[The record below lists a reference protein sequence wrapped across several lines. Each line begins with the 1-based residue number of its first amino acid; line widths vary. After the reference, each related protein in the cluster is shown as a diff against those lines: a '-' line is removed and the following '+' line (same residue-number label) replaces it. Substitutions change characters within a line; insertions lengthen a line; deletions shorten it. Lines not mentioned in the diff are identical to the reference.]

1 MVLSFGAERFFNRLL
16 NMSERLQKLIAN
28 AGYGSRRWAERLIE
42 QGRVSLNNHD
52 VKLGDKAVLND
63 KVRIDGKLIDLKRY
77 AEAET
82 KVLILNKQAGFICS
96 TKDTEGRKSVFDL
109 LPKNTRWIMVGRL
122 DLNTSGLL
130 LFTNNGELANKLMHP
145 STQIDRE
152 YAVRVLGKVK
162 EEHIKKLINGVE
174 LEDGFAKFYKVT
186 QGGGEGANRWYRVV
200 IREGRK
206 REVRRLWEFLDFK
219 VSRLIRIRFGDIRL
233 PDKLRSNQSAY
244 LKPSQVQVLLK
255 SVNLKD

>member
-1 MVLSFGAERFFNRLL
+1 
-16 NMSERLQKLIAN
+16 MSERLQKLIAN

-109 LPKNTRWIMVGRL
+109 LPENCRWIMVGRL

-145 STQIDRE
+145 SAQIDRE

-174 LEDGFAKFYKVT
+174 LEDGFAKFHKVT

-200 IREGRK
+200 IRDGRK

-233 PDKLRSNQSAY
+233 PDKLRSNQSEY
-244 LKPSQVQVLLK
+244 LKPKQLQALLN

>member
-1 MVLSFGAERFFNRLL
+1 
-16 NMSERLQKLIAN
+16 MSERLQKLIAN

-42 QGRVSLNNHD
+42 QGRVSINNHE
-52 VKLGDKAVLND
+52 VKLGDKAVLDD
-63 KVRIDGKLIDLKRY
+63 KIRIDGKLINLKRY
-77 AEAET
+77 AETET

-96 TKDTEGRKSVFDL
+96 TKDAEGRKNVFDL
-109 LPKNTRWIMVGRL
+109 LPKDRRWVMVGRL

-145 STQIDRE
+145 SSQIDRE
-152 YAVRVLGKVK
+152 YAVRVLGEVK

-174 LEDGFAKFYKVT
+174 LEDGFAKFHKIT
-186 QGGGEGANRWYRVV
+186 KGGGEGANRWYRVV

-206 REVRRLWEFLDFK
+206 REVRRLWESLDFK

-233 PDKLRSNQSAY
+233 PDKLKSNHSEY
-244 LKPSQVQVLLK
+244 LKPKQVQTLLN

>member
-1 MVLSFGAERFFNRLL
+1 
-16 NMSERLQKLIAN
+16 MSERLQKLIAN

-42 QGRVSLNNHD
+42 QGRVSLNNRD
-52 VKLGDKAVLND
+52 VKLGDKALIND

-77 AEAET
+77 AETET

-109 LPKNTRWIMVGRL
+109 LPENSRWIMVGRL

-145 STQIDRE
+145 SAQIDRE

-162 EEHIKKLINGVE
+162 EEHIKKLTNGVE
-174 LEDGFAKFYKVT
+174 LEDGFAKFHKVT

-206 REVRRLWEFLDFK
+206 REVRKLWEFFDFK
-219 VSRLIRIRFGDIRL
+219 VSRLIRTRFGDIRL
-233 PDKLRSNQSAY
+233 PDKLRSNQSEY
-244 LKPSQVQVLLK
+244 LKPKQIQALLN
-255 SVNLKD
+255 SVNLKE

>member
-1 MVLSFGAERFFNRLL
+1 
-16 NMSERLQKLIAN
+16 MSERLQKLIAN

-63 KVRIDGKLIDLKRY
+63 KVRIDGRLIDLKRY
-77 AEAET
+77 AETET

-96 TKDTEGRKSVFDL
+96 TKDAEGRKSVFDL
-109 LPKNTRWIMVGRL
+109 LPENSRWIMVGRL

-145 STQIDRE
+145 SAQIDRE
-152 YAVRVLGKVK
+152 YAVRVLGKVT
-162 EEHIKKLINGVE
+162 EEHIKKLTNGVE
-174 LEDGFAKFYKVT
+174 LEDGFANFHKVT

-200 IREGRK
+200 IRGGRK
-206 REVRRLWEFLDFK
+206 REVRRLWESLNFK

-233 PDKLRSNQSAY
+233 PDKLRSNQSEY
-244 LKPSQVQVLLK
+244 LKPKQVQALLN

>member
-1 MVLSFGAERFFNRLL
+1 
-16 NMSERLQKLIAN
+16 MSERLQKLIAN

-42 QGRVSLNNHD
+42 QGRVTLNNHD
-52 VKLGDKAVLND
+52 AQLGDKAVLND

-77 AEAET
+77 ADIET

-109 LPKNTRWIMVGRL
+109 LPENNRWVMVGRL
-122 DLNTSGLL
+122 DINTSGLL
-130 LFTNNGELANKLMHP
+130 LFTNNGDLANKLMHP
-145 STQIDRE
+145 SAEIDRE
-152 YAVRVLGKVK
+152 YSVRVLGKVK
-162 EEHIKKLINGVE
+162 EEHIKKLTNGVE
-174 LEDGFAKFYKVT
+174 LEDGFAKFHKVT

-200 IREGRK
+200 IREGKK

-233 PDKLRSNQSAY
+233 PDKLRSNQSEY
-244 LKPSQVQVLLK
+244 LKPKQLQALLN

>member
-1 MVLSFGAERFFNRLL
+1 
-16 NMSERLQKLIAN
+16 MSERLQKLIAN

-52 VKLGDKAVLND
+52 VKLGDKAVIND

-77 AEAET
+77 AETET

-109 LPKNTRWIMVGRL
+109 LPENTRWIIVGRL

-145 STQIDRE
+145 SAQIDRE
-152 YAVRVLGKVK
+152 YSVRVLGKVK
-162 EEHIKKLINGVE
+162 EEHIKKLTNGVE
-174 LEDGFAKFYKVT
+174 LEDGFAKFHKVT

-233 PDKLRSNQSAY
+233 PDKLRSNQSEY
-244 LKPSQVQVLLK
+244 LKPKQIQALLN
-255 SVNLKD
+255 SVNLKE

>member
-1 MVLSFGAERFFNRLL
+1 
-16 NMSERLQKLIAN
+16 MSERLQKLIAN

-52 VKLGDKAVLND
+52 VKLGDKAVIND

-77 AEAET
+77 AETET

-109 LPKNTRWIMVGRL
+109 LPENSRWIMVGRL

-145 STQIDRE
+145 SAQIDRE

-162 EEHIKKLINGVE
+162 EEHIKKLTNGVE
-174 LEDGFAKFYKVT
+174 LEDGFAKFHKVT

-233 PDKLRSNQSAY
+233 PDKLRSNQSEY
-244 LKPSQVQVLLK
+244 LKPNQVQALLN

>member
-1 MVLSFGAERFFNRLL
+1 
-16 NMSERLQKLIAN
+16 MSERIQKLIAN
-28 AGYGSRRWAERLIE
+28 AGYGSRRWVERLIE

-77 AEAET
+77 AETET

-96 TKDTEGRKSVFDL
+96 TKDDKGRKSVYDL
-109 LPKNTRWIMVGRL
+109 LPENTRWIMVGRL

-145 STQIDRE
+145 SAQIDRE

-162 EEHIKKLINGVE
+162 EEHIKRLTNGVE
-174 LEDGFAKFYKVT
+174 LEDGFAKFHKVT

-200 IREGRK
+200 IRDGRK
-206 REVRRLWEFLDFK
+206 REVRRLWEFLNFK

-233 PDKLRSNQSAY
+233 PDKLRSNQSEY
-244 LKPSQVQVLLK
+244 LKPKQVQALLN